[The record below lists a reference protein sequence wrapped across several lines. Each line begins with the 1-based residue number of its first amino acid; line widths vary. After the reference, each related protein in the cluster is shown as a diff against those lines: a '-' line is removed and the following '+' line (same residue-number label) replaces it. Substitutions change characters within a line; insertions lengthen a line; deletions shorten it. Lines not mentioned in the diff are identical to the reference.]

1 MYLLAPLQDGSE
13 AGGTPVMARVR
24 VEYFAVLRER
34 AGCREEELDT
44 QAGSARALFA
54 ELEARHGFPRLP
66 SFQVAI
72 NEEFRDWDSPVSDG
86 DTIVFIPP
94 VAGG

>member
-1 MYLLAPLQDGSE
+1 
-13 AGGTPVMARVR
+13 MARVR

-44 QAGSARALFA
+44 QAASARALFA
-54 ELEARHGFPRLP
+54 ELDARHGFPRLP
-66 SFQVAI
+66 SLQVAI